1 MQYTIE
7 LGKIDKSET
16 EKNQYQ
22 DEITVLFGM
31 LKESAE
37 HSDVWDAIKDKFL
50 DYSTNKSN
58 DSSFREYVLNK
69 SNYLFAHME
78 KCWGKLLRLD

>member
-1 MQYTIE
+1 MKLKTWNIVQYTIE

-50 DYSTNKSN
+50 DYSTNK
-58 DSSFREYVLNK
+58 RY
-69 SNYLFAHME
+69 AQR
-78 KCWGKLLRLD
+78 W